1 MDWARKKC
9 WVVLSTASMVFVGLV
24 ACQTNGGA
32 EAPQER
38 DSPVLS
44 TSAPSPR
51 SEVTV
56 DRIAYVNATGELFTI
71 NPDGSDPRPLTGG
84 VQVTSAPQGLI
95 AASPLNCTA
104 SYAWPAWSPDGTK
117 IAISRVDLS
126 GRRSEISIEVIDTA
140 TARSKTAYDEQAG
153 GMVAQGEP
161 HYLYWSPD
169 GKYRAFIASTPQG
182 LTLFIDDPVDSA
194 QPVAVETGAP
204 LYFQWVA
211 DSSSLLVHIGAD
223 LKLVEIPFSNT
234 PRLLLKT
241 TALFRAPAL
250 SPDGKN
256 FAFVQENGPGTSL
269 FIASIDDPDS
279 LTELL
284 DVGTLSALA
293 WSPDGAELAVAD
305 QSHPRNGIFQRL
317 RVVPTGGGQS
327 RTIGEGPILAFFW
340 SPNGGRIAWV
350 GVDLEKST
358 LEWMTVDSSG
368 ESQKRLFR
376 FQPSNDFIT
385 LLSFFDQ
392 YAYSNS
398 PWAPDGTHLVVAGTR
413 EQSSGQ
419 RNGQT
424 PREDRVFVLEAT
436 GTAAPRDIAAG
447 TLAVWSWN

>member
-32 EAPQER
+32 QAPQER

-44 TSAPSPR
+44 TPAPSPR

-95 AASPLNCTA
+95 SASPLNSTA
-104 SYAWPAWSPDGTK
+104 SYAWPTWSPDGTK

-153 GMVAQGEP
+153 GMVAQGAP

-169 GKYRAFIASTPQG
+169 GKYLAFIASTPQG

-241 TALFRAPAL
+241 TAPIPGPRAFPGREELRFR
-250 SPDGKN
+250 
-256 FAFVQENGPGTSL
+256 PGERAGDL
-269 FIASIDDPDS
+269 P
-279 LTELL
+279 
-284 DVGTLSALA
+284 V
-293 WSPDGAELAVAD
+293 
-305 QSHPRNGIFQRL
+305 H
-317 RVVPTGGGQS
+317 RV
-327 RTIGEGPILAFFW
+327 
-340 SPNGGRIAWV
+340 N
-350 GVDLEKST
+350 
-358 LEWMTVDSSG
+358 
-368 ESQKRLFR
+368 
-376 FQPSNDFIT
+376 
-385 LLSFFDQ
+385 
-392 YAYSNS
+392 
-398 PWAPDGTHLVVAGTR
+398 
-413 EQSSGQ
+413 
-419 RNGQT
+419 
-424 PREDRVFVLEAT
+424 
-436 GTAAPRDIAAG
+436 
-447 TLAVWSWN
+447 